1 MAVLKLAVVL
11 FLERC
16 SANAGKMIAGGIQ
29 EEHSKTNGQVEVGVV
44 VPERVRPNGH
54 VKVAGGVVGK
64 RRRTNR
70 HVETAGSIVM
80 KRIETDSG
88 IGDAASEAE
97 QSVIAL
103 SGVGAGIA
111 AIRCRGREKRLRSWR
126 KRKAGEQQQHE
137 KQTAS
142 QRRPANRICCG

>member
-1 MAVLKLAVVL
+1 MAVLSLAVVL

-54 VKVAGGVVGK
+54 VKAAGGVVGK

-80 KRIETDSG
+80 KRILADGG
-88 IGDAASEAE
+88 IGDSTGESE
-97 QSVIAL
+97 QSVRAF

-111 AIRCRGREKRLRSWR
+111 PIWRWANRLRS
-126 KRKAGEQQQHE
+126 G
-137 KQTAS
+137 
-142 QRRPANRICCG
+142 